1 MEGVRVDG
9 NDVLAIYNAT
19 KYAREVAV
27 GEQRPVLIEAMTLRY
42 VCVRGGGGGGG
53 GGNGRAD
60 RVWGHNTDYGCVVGS
75 S

>member
-1 MEGVRVDG
+1 MDG

-42 VCVRGGGGGGG
+42 VCVRGGGGRGGMGEQIECG
-53 GGNGRAD
+53 GIIQTMA
-60 RVWGHNTDYGCVVGS
+60 V
-75 S
+75 

>member
-1 MEGVRVDG
+1 MDG

-53 GGNGRAD
+53 GGMGEQIECGGIIQTMA
-60 RVWGHNTDYGCVVGS
+60 V
-75 S
+75 